1 MKKRKMHI
9 WFLSLILISCFFT
22 AACTVLNDN
31 TDVPVDNAG
40 KDAEAGTGGHGDIV
54 IGYADLTHDGIDEKI
69 TVDISKIEE
78 TQEAILKILDDEGNI
93 ILKEPA
99 GLAHAGWNSVYLCT
113 IDDKDFLLRYN
124 PYMIQGWGT
133 YNYRLFSID
142 EQGTEIIADEDEIRF
157 NITGQV
163 EEFDI
168 EKMAS
173 FHDRIN
179 EYLDKSVLLLSTEQG
194 DNAYSTEDR
203 KITRKE
209 EYSWLYGGNTRYD
222 ENDSLKEKLRKYR
235 DNIR

>member
-1 MKKRKMHI
+1 MKKRNMHI

-31 TDVPVDNAG
+31 TDVHVDNAG

-78 TQEAILKILDDEGNI
+78 GSAK
-93 ILKEPA
+93 
-99 GLAHAGWNSVYLCT
+99 
-113 IDDKDFLLRYN
+113 
-124 PYMIQGWGT
+124 IQGWGT

-194 DNAYSTEDR
+194 DIAYSTEDR